1 VKADVA
7 VLGKGPAGL
16 AAAAACAEHGLRV
29 TVVGPPG
36 PVRWRPEYGDWAEV
50 LEDAG
55 AGSFL
60 EHRWPWTAVRFA
72 ADHRFRIER
81 AYARVDKD
89 ALADHL
95 LGRFLGAGGTI
106 MDGIARELRHDG
118 AGTTVMLGGGTA
130 LRAALVIDATGHGTP
145 FVATGPGRPPAF
157 QTAVGYTLEDATD
170 RADTADLMDWTPAT
184 EDTPEWPPSFV
195 YRLPFPDGRL
205 FVEETVL
212 AGRPAVPLPVLENRL
227 RRRLRRL
234 GLDRHRILAREL
246 CRIPM
251 GGPLPAAEQRV
262 VPFGAAARM
271 VHPATGYQLAAALGT
286 APALAEA
293 LSHAL
298 GRRDA
303 DPVSAAEASMNA
315 VWPVSRRRARRL
327 FTFGLEVLLPLAR
340 NDISAFFAAFFA
352 APVEHWGRYLS
363 PDASPREVTALMT
376 LVFPRLPS
384 RLRRHVAG
392 VALRRGRSA

>member
-1 VKADVA
+1 VNIDVA

-16 AAAAACAEHGLRV
+16 AAAAACAERGLRV
-29 TVVGPPG
+29 TVIGPPG
-36 PVRWRPEYGDWAEV
+36 PIRWRPEYGDWADV

-55 AGSFL
+55 AGHFL
-60 EHRWPWTAVRFA
+60 EHRWPWTAVRFGP
-72 ADHRFRIER
+72 DHGFRIER

-95 LGRFLGAGGTI
+95 LGRLEGAGGEMT
-106 MDGIARELRHDG
+106 DGTARELRHDR
-118 AGTTVMLGGGTA
+118 AGTTVLLASGA
-130 LRAALVIDATGHGTP
+130 AVRAAVVVDATGHDSP
-145 FVATGPGRPPAF
+145 FVATGRGAPPAY
-157 QTAVGYTLEDATD
+157 QTAVGYTLAGAAD
-170 RADTADLMDWTPAT
+170 RADVADLMDWTPANG
-184 EDTPEWPPSFV
+184 DTPEWPPSFL

-212 AGRPAVPLPVLENRL
+212 AARPAIPLAELETRL
-227 RRRLRRL
+227 RQRLQRL
-234 GLDRHRILAREL
+234 GLDRYEVLSREL

-251 GGPLPAAEQRV
+251 GGALPLPGQRV
-262 VPFGAAARM
+262 VPVGGAARM
-271 VHPATGYQLAAALGT
+271 VHPATGYQLATVLGT

-293 LSHAL
+293 LTDAL
-298 GRRDA
+298 GRSDA
-303 DPVSAAEASMNA
+303 DPVSAAEAGMDA
-315 VWPVSRRRARRL
+315 VWPASRRRARTL

-340 NDISAFFAAFFA
+340 NDISAFFSTFFA
-352 APVEHWGRYLS
+352 APVERWGRYLS

-376 LVFPRLPS
+376 LVFPRLPP